1 MTVLWRC
8 SDACCRP
15 QACSRKLYNC
25 LKVAPYR
32 PDQQAE
38 EEEDD
43 EDLMAEAQAK
53 GIRVLGVAFSASRW
67 HFFL

>member
-1 MTVLWRC
+1 
-8 SDACCRP
+8 
-15 QACSRKLYNC
+15 
-25 LKVAPYR
+25 VAPYR

-67 HFFL
+67 RFFL